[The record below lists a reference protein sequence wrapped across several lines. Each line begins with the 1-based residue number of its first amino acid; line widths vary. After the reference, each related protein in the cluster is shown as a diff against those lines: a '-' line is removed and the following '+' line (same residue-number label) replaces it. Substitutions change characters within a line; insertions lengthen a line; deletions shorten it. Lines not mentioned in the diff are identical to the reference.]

1 MVFSGYSCFPFHPY
15 ISFFSLFFIS
25 KFCMSMIRVG
35 YNICH
40 ERNTPHLPTAGWYRS
55 AVPTVATCLPLTSQR
70 TEVSYV
76 NQSKLT
82 FRKPFAN
89 STTRFPDCPS
99 MLPYAFYSVTGDVWR
114 DYFHLSES
122 RHSLKKAEGKRR
134 NSPLHRDLSLEAQ
147 AHLVAQR
154 CMWKDNVKAE
164 ESDNSNLFGQI

>member
-1 MVFSGYSCFPFHPY
+1 MVFNGYSCFPFHPY

-89 STTRFPDCPS
+89 STTRFPDFPS
-99 MLPYAFYSVTGDVWR
+99 MLPLCLL
-114 DYFHLSES
+114 LSDWWCLERLFPS
-122 RHSLKKAEGKRR
+122 IWIQTLPEEGRREKKEQSPSQGLEFRSSSSSCCPKMYVKR
-134 NSPLHRDLSLEAQ
+134 Q
-147 AHLVAQR
+147 
-154 CMWKDNVKAE
+154 C
-164 ESDNSNLFGQI
+164 

>member
-1 MVFSGYSCFPFHPY
+1 MVFNGYSCFPFHPY
-15 ISFFSLFFIS
+15 ISFFSPFFVS

-35 YNICH
+35 YSVSC
-40 ERNTPHLPTAGWYRS
+40 EGNTPHLPKDGWYRS

-89 STTRFPDCPS
+89 STTRFPDFPS
-99 MLPYAFYSVTGDVWR
+99 VLPLCLL
-114 DYFHLSES
+114 LSDRRCLERLFPS
-122 RHSLKKAEGKRR
+122 IRIQTLPEGRRQKKEQ
-134 NSPLHRDLSLEAQ
+134 SLHRDLSLEAQ
-147 AHLVAQR
+147 AHLFAQR

-164 ESDNSNLFGQI
+164 ESDNSNLLGQI